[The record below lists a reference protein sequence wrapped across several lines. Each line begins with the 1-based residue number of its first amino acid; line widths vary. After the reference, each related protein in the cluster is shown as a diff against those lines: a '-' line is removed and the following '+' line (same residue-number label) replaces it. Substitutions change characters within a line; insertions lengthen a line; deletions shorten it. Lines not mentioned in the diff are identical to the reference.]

1 MILTG
6 RGWNIFCLNLS
17 VHFPLFRPDE
27 KLLFSSHHR
36 GCRLSAWKTRSLSQP
51 RPVRLRHNGRSGPRS
66 GPRGRSHLYL
76 LRYGSNMLQVAICSE
91 CPHHVSRIHTT
102 QNIETNTLTW
112 MNILLKNKSF
122 SPISSS
128 LFNSA
133 FKKKRLHFYHI
144 FLQHFTFYNTIKEVI
159 ITHYDKL
166 SS

>member
-17 VHFPLFRPDE
+17 VHFPLFRTDE

-36 GCRLSAWKTRSLSQP
+36 GCRLSAGKTRSLSQP
-51 RPVRLRHNGRSGPRS
+51 GPVWLRHNGRSGPRF

-76 LRYGSNMLQVAICSE
+76 LRYGSNMLQVARCSE
-91 CPHHVSRIHTT
+91 CPHHVSRINTT
-102 QNIETNTLTW
+102 QNIHTN
-112 MNILLKNKSF
+112 MDEHSKKNKSL

-144 FLQHFTFYNTIKEVI
+144 FLQHFTF
-159 ITHYDKL
+159 L
-166 SS
+166 